1 MAVAIDSV
9 GDVIAAGEYNA
20 PADIGSGTAKD
31 RGTYLTKRFAANGTE
46 RWTRK
51 LLADRTSG
59 ATIRDLAIDGAD
71 RIIAVG
77 SYRGSVDFGGTA
89 LYRPSDS
96 PTTFVAVYSPVGALV
111 WVRHLDDSAQPSAVA
126 VDQQGNIYITGTFR
140 NSTLVFNGQLFVE
153 ADNDADTFVA
163 AFDPGGTLLWGTA
176 LQGGGFGPWGFGIAV
191 TATDDVVVAG
201 YFSAPMSLG
210 GPVLKP
216 DARIRSFVTRWHS
229 DGTYVSSQAI
239 GPTAPYSAGAPDV
252 TIDAAGH
259 IVIQQHETDDSEDA
273 SASAA
278 TRVTLRVYD
287 DAMRELW
294 ASRLENHGSL
304 VPQPRSLTTTPTGF
318 ILSSAWADV
327 RFERTGAMEVA
338 AFDASGARSIENFGA
353 RVQHAMPR
361 DAWETV
367 TSGTAAGTDGAIA
380 FTGTFAGIVD
390 FGTGATFTTRGID
403 DTDSF
408 LIVVD
413 PPDPAAP

>member
-1 MAVAIDSV
+1 VIDSV
-9 GDVIAAGEYNA
+9 GDVIAAGEYNE

-31 RGTYLTKRFAANGTE
+31 RGTYLTKRFADTGTE

-71 RIIAVG
+71 QIIALG
-77 SYRGSVDFGGTA
+77 SFRGSVDFGGTHLA
-89 LYRPSDS
+89 RPSDS
-96 PTTFVAVYSPVGALV
+96 PTTFVAVYSPAGALV
-111 WVRHLDDSAQPSAVA
+111 WVRQLDDSAQPSAVA

-140 NSTLVFNGQLFVE
+140 NSTLVFNGQQFVE

-191 TATDDVVVAG
+191 TATGDVVVSG

-210 GPVLKP
+210 GPVVKP
-216 DARIRSFVTRWHS
+216 EARIRSFVTRWHS

-239 GPTAPYSAGAPDV
+239 GPTAPYSSGAPDV

-259 IVIQQHETDDSEDA
+259 IVIQQNETDDSEA
-273 SASAA
+273 LTA
-278 TRVTLRVYD
+278 TTSPVTLRVYD

-294 ASRLENHGSL
+294 ASRLDNHGIV
-304 VPQPRSLTTTPTGF
+304 VPQLRSLTTTPTGF
-318 ILSSAWADV
+318 IVSSTWADES
-327 RFERTGAMEVA
+327 RSSGTMEVA
-338 AFDASGARSIENFGA
+338 AFDTSGARSIENFGE
-353 RVQHAMPR
+353 RVDHAIR
-361 DAWETV
+361 DTV
-367 TSGTAAGTDGAIA
+367 TSGTGAGTDGAIA

-390 FGTGATFTTRGID
+390 FGTGATFTTRGTD

-413 PPDPAAP
+413 PPPAN